1 MMGKIIIFLL
11 CIFSFVSCSKGDT
24 VIVQPEYESSNTELL
39 QFSKIELTDT
49 ATVLYADVYNSP
61 NNWIA
66 ISSKSVLQGD
76 NGKVYK
82 LLRSNGFDL
91 DKQVLMPESG
101 NKSFLLVFEP
111 LDKNEKTVSY
121 YEDINDKN
129 NMFSIEGIKLYN
141 VEHTEPIR
149 CRLQGEVINRPQSSR
164 LALLKSGEDFRTVKV
179 IFIPVRDG
187 KFDYTF
193 YSDAEEAWNLIFYDE
208 ILRAAWRPVDFIAE
222 SGTIRF
228 TLNNEEDWKKNTIS
242 EGKCTTEYQNII
254 KKIQDNSQPY
264 HEVLSEKQSVLE
276 KEGKY
281 YTPEYEA
288 IREKIESLSND
299 DPQRRVHIEQIIKLQ
314 NEGMHLTSEA
324 KALQEAYSNLHKT
337 MIEDKQL
344 EYAKENPGIAG
355 YTILEKIIRTGLQYK
370 QLEVQGLHGFPQS
383 DLPVAFSIFHDIY
396 EKEYP
401 NHPYTALINTYIRS
415 DDVQVGKPCPDVT
428 ALDADGKDIKLSELI
443 KGKVSLVH
451 LWASWCGPCRRH
463 GIEMIPVYEQYKN
476 KGFTVVGIAR
486 ERNREDMIRPLEKD
500 KYPWVNLLEL
510 KDQNAIWTKFG
521 IGNAGGGEFLVDAEG
536 NFLAVNTNTEEIK
549 KILSEIL
556 D

>member
-1 MMGKIIIFLL
+1 MKQFFFIIIICSLFLASG
-11 CIFSFVSCSKGDT
+11 CKRET
-24 VIVQPEYESSNTELL
+24 VILQPEHKSSNIELL

-49 ATVLYADVYNSP
+49 ATVLYADVYNLP

-91 DKQVLMPESG
+91 DKQVPMPESG
-101 NKSFLLVFEP
+101 NKSFSLVFEP

-121 YEDINDKN
+121 YEDMNDKN
-129 NMFSIEGIKLYN
+129 NMFSIEGIQLYN

-179 IFIPVRDG
+179 IFIPLRDG
-187 KFDYTF
+187 KFDYTL
-193 YSDAEEAWNLIFYDE
+193 YSDAEEAWDLIFYDE
-208 ILRAAWRPVDFIAE
+208 IKRSAWRPIDFIVA

-228 TLNNEEDWKKNTIS
+228 TLNNEEDWMKNTIS
-242 EGKCTTEYQNII
+242 GGKHHTEYQNIV
-254 KKIQDNSQPY
+254 KKIQDDSQPY
-264 HEVLSEKQSVLE
+264 YEALNEKQSVLE

-288 IREKIESLSND
+288 IREKIESLSDD
-299 DPQRRVHIEQIIKLQ
+299 DPQRRVFIEQIMKLQ
-314 NEGMHLTSEA
+314 NEDMHLTPEA
-324 KALQEAYSNLHKT
+324 RSLQETYSSLHKT
-337 MIEDKQL
+337 MIEGKQL

-355 YTILEKIIRTGLQYK
+355 YTILKKIIRTGLQYK
-370 QLEVQGLHGFPQS
+370 RLEAQGLHGYPQS
-383 DLPVAFSIFHDIY
+383 DLPAAFSIFHDIY
-396 EKEYP
+396 EREYP
-401 NHPYTALINTYIRS
+401 NHPYTALINTYVQS
-415 DDVQVGKPCPDVT
+415 DDIQVGKPCPDVM
-428 ALDADGKDIKLSELI
+428 ALDADEKDVKLSELI

-486 ERNREDMIRPLEKD
+486 ERNREDMIKPLEKD

-536 NFLAVNTNTEEIK
+536 HFLAVNTNIEEIK
-549 KILSEIL
+549 KILSKIL